1 MKKSIEFV
9 IILLFFSLAS
19 KSQITKRN
27 WMTGGGASFRS
38 SKYEGGLS
46 STEIVT
52 QLSGDVGYFVID
64 KLSIGLKPEYERN
77 EVKENTNHQIINTY
91 RLGPFV
97 RYYLLPNEKYVN
109 MFSEISY
116 QYGITNTNQI
126 SSTTKSNKLSGLLG
140 CAVFFNSSVALEFT
154 LGYSSYRY
162 SADSFANTGRVKSV
176 IAGIGFQFH
185 LEK

>member
-91 RLGPFV
+91 RLGPIRKILFAAK
-97 RYYLLPNEKYVN
+97 RKICEY
-109 MFSEISY
+109 
-116 QYGITNTNQI
+116 
-126 SSTTKSNKLSGLLG
+126 
-140 CAVFFNSSVALEFT
+140 FF
-154 LGYSSYRY
+154 
-162 SADSFANTGRVKSV
+162 
-176 IAGIGFQFH
+176 
-185 LEK
+185 

>member
-1 MKKSIEFV
+1 MI
-9 IILLFFSLAS
+9 
-19 KSQITKRN
+19 
-27 WMTGGGASFRS
+27 GGGASFRS
-38 SKYEGGLS
+38 SKYEAPVS
-46 STEIVT
+46 STEIVA

-176 IAGIGFQFH
+176 IAGIGFQFY